1 MSCSYTPA
9 TDIIDLILCCDA
21 TIREALLSKWWN
33 LPESV
38 QVVRL
43 FTSSPNLFF
52 LKTDLTPSEVL
63 HMIILITPAIGKF
76 PLNAQWPTCRS
87 LINRATIR

>member
-1 MSCSYTPA
+1 MNCSCILA
-9 TDIIDLILCCDA
+9 TDIIDFILCCDA

-43 FTSSPNLFF
+43 FTSSPNLF
-52 LKTDLTPSEVL
+52 KKNDLTTSEVL

-76 PLNAQWPTCRS
+76 PPNAQWPICRS
-87 LINRATIR
+87 LKIRATTR